1 MIELPL
7 TRYISDKIYH
17 YDVSTFRRVFF
28 TVISICVAS
37 GAVLGYLFYYFVP
50 IDLYAKVGGV
60 LFLISVLSTWVGMVF
75 LSAAKGYGKIIASF
89 VGGGIL
95 SLVFSTILGKSFGL
109 TGFIFGY
116 ALGIWVLALSLSI
129 LVYVEFSGKEYTTHE
144 LGGYFLKG
152 KVLIGIGMFYY
163 MGIWVD
169 KLIFWYSSIGVQ
181 IVGPFYT
188 NPYYDTAMFL
198 AYLSIIP
205 SLAIF
210 LVKVETSFYTYYNFY
225 FKSIEQ
231 KKSLPFLEE
240 ASRTIGEKLQETF
253 GMMLKIQTFVSI
265 MCWYFMPKIL
275 SVFYLSP
282 LIESPLR
289 YGIIGAYLQVMFLVM
304 NILSLYFRD
313 EHSVFWS
320 YFLFFVSNALLTT
333 VSLKFGYRFH
343 GLGYVIS
350 CFLTLLLSYF
360 NLNRRLKNLNYY
372 TFMEQPISMKWISG
386 LK

>member
-1 MIELPL
+1 MAGIGFRLNKYFSDDSSVSRVKGAFYSIVLSSGPWLISILSIAIISLYARQWLVGKELLVFKSIISYTYAGSLILFGMIELPL

-225 FKSIEQ
+225 FK
-231 KKSLPFLEE
+231 
-240 ASRTIGEKLQETF
+240 
-253 GMMLKIQTFVSI
+253 
-265 MCWYFMPKIL
+265 
-275 SVFYLSP
+275 
-282 LIESPLR
+282 
-289 YGIIGAYLQVMFLVM
+289 
-304 NILSLYFRD
+304 
-313 EHSVFWS
+313 
-320 YFLFFVSNALLTT
+320 
-333 VSLKFGYRFH
+333 
-343 GLGYVIS
+343 
-350 CFLTLLLSYF
+350 
-360 NLNRRLKNLNYY
+360 
-372 TFMEQPISMKWISG
+372 
-386 LK
+386 